1 MFDDVRDFVVAHIV
15 ERVRVAGAAAETAP
29 FRETEGVVVGDA
41 GISPQIQRVGII
53 REKGTEVVLAGDSDF
68 LVAKLAEILFLFLE
82 TLEII
87 CGRIASVKADLM
99 ITGGHDNPDNLMK
112 DGILHIIRGIRM
124 TLFRRLEKEYR
135 RQFSFLFLSQKLIN
149 RFHVMIQ
156 GGTYFPVSIRLNG
169 FPNHRKTSVNQQ
181 IPSKNGLPSLETSGK
196 TVQDIDVVRGHD
208 ARRARNDLEY
218 VWQIEAQPISQQHRV
233 LIH

>member
-1 MFDDVRDFVVAHIV
+1 M
-15 ERVRVAGAAAETAP
+15 
-29 FRETEGVVVGDA
+29 
-41 GISPQIQRVGII
+41 
-53 REKGTEVVLAGDSDF
+53 LAGNSDF

-149 RFHVMIQ
+149 RFHVRIQ
-156 GGTYFPVSIRLNG
+156 RGTYFPVSIRLNG
-169 FPNHRKTSVNQQ
+169 LPNHLKVTVNQQ
-181 IPSKNGLPSLETSGK
+181 ITTKDRLPCLESASES
-196 TVQDIDVVRGHD
+196 VQDVNVVRGHD
-208 ARRARNDLEY
+208 ARRARNGLEY